1 MTPNTRDVVRYAR
14 WNCQEYGTERAQPNA
29 SGSCVDA
36 RAYDSLR
43 TSLDAAIRERDE
55 LKRKAV
61 IDAAVLDLAYAPH
74 RLLVEDRD
82 SQRARRKK
90 VEAERDALR
99 AALKAA
105 RMEALG
111 AGEGCSSEFLRFMRN
126 GVIRILDEALAGATP
141 QPGES
146 L

>member
-1 MTPNTRDVVRYAR
+1 MSDVLDRLREFAGCDDGVAPYNADGPL
-14 WNCQEYGTERAQPNA
+14 CLEAVAEIER
-29 SGSCVDA
+29 
-36 RAYDSLR
+36 LR